1 MKTFFKGFIA
11 AITCLPLLAFS
22 ADTTETYTYALS
34 KLKANPDN
42 YNWLQERSV
51 EGVEFASMVLCL
63 IKATGA
69 DMGTQINKGPYLATV
84 TLGSCEKNSTTSTSS
99 DSSGASTGTMYEYFV
114 MNSTSDGT
122 NLDVKLWIPYN
133 KDVDT
138 DDQKKEIRA
147 RFIFPLNLSLIHI

>member
-11 AITCLPLLAFS
+11 AITCLPLFAFS

-34 KLKANPDN
+34 KLRANPDN

-51 EGVEFASMVLCL
+51 EGVEFASMVLCI
-63 IKATGA
+63 IKQTGA
-69 DMGTQINKGPYLATV
+69 DLGTQINKGPFIASV
-84 TLGSCEKNSTTSTSS
+84 TKNGCEKNSTPSTSS

-122 NLDVKLWIPYN
+122 NLDVKLWLPYN

-147 RFIFPLNLSLIHI
+147 RFKSFRV

>member
-11 AITCLPLLAFS
+11 AITCLPLFAFS

-34 KLKANPDN
+34 KLRANPDN
-42 YNWLQERSV
+42 YNWLQERSI

-84 TLGSCEKNSTTSTSS
+84 TLNGCNKNSTPSTSV
-99 DSSGASTGTMYEYFV
+99 DGASTGTCLLY
-114 MNSTSDGT
+114 TSPSPRD
-122 NLDVKLWIPYN
+122 
-133 KDVDT
+133 
-138 DDQKKEIRA
+138 
-147 RFIFPLNLSLIHI
+147 S